1 MSGLNYIHEKG
12 IAHRDLKLQNIL
24 LDEDCKIK
32 IMDFGFAQSIDEKKP
47 GDDKIRKKTLLDCAG
62 TLSYMSPEIDGVNRY
77 DGVKSDIFA
86 AA

>member
-32 IMDFGFAQSIDEKKP
+32 IMDFGFA
-47 GDDKIRKKTLLDCAG
+47 
-62 TLSYMSPEIDGVNRY
+62 
-77 DGVKSDIFA
+77 
-86 AA
+86 

>member
-1 MSGLNYIHEKG
+1 
-12 IAHRDLKLQNIL
+12 
-24 LDEDCKIK
+24 
-32 IMDFGFAQSIDEKKP
+32 MDFGFAQSIDPKKP